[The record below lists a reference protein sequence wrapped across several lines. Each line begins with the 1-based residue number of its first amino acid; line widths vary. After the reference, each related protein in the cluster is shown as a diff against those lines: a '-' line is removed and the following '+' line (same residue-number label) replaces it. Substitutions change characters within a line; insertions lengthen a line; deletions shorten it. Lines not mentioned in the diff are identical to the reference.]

1 MREAE
6 ELPRVGSSE
15 AEEWVCAET
24 EMETVES
31 VGMGVWWFGPM
42 ALLCFLAIILHAIK
56 YLKYKNESL
65 NQNDKHNIPK

>member
-6 ELPRVGSSE
+6 ELPREGSSVSV
-15 AEEWVCAET
+15 AEVRVCEET

-31 VGMGVWWFGPM
+31 VGTGAWWLGPI

-56 YLKYKNESL
+56 YLDEY
-65 NQNDKHNIPK
+65 